1 KKKIEKQM
9 KTLADIGSK
18 ISPNEI
24 STHSKEQATSH
35 RIQTDTI
42 TTSATTTTENGG
54 GNGNEKS
61 NMSIETS
68 DDV

>member
-1 KKKIEKQM
+1 
-9 KTLADIGSK
+9 
-18 ISPNEI
+18 
-24 STHSKEQATSH
+24 TSH